1 MNRRQAIRDKCLMC
15 SEDVKKEV
23 KNCPCTDCSSV
34 LPYRFGRG
42 KQEPKETW
50 TRNKEGMYVLMAWT
64 YIWNLKLRDE
74 LSLHEFRGY
83 TRPQKV
89 ALTYKKVSSAGIPRH
104 DLPLAEPEHQE
115 RENASTERL
124 YYYSK
129 KTT

>member
-1 MNRRQAIRDKCLMC
+1 MC

-23 KNCPCTDCSSV
+23 KNCPCTDCS
-34 LPYRFGRG
+34 LYPYRFGRG
-42 KQEPKETW
+42 KQEPKERELAIKRECMSCMAGHTFEIS
-50 TRNKEGMYVLMAWT
+50 NCGM
-64 YIWNLKLRDE
+64 NCP
-74 LSLHEFRGY
+74 LHEFRGY

-124 YYYSK
+124 YIIK
-129 KTT
+129 ETT

>member
-23 KNCPCTDCSSV
+23 KNCPCTDCS
-34 LPYRFGRG
+34 LYPYRFGRG
-42 KQEPKETW
+42 KQEPKE
-50 TRNKEGMYVLMAWT
+50 RELAIKRECMSCMAGHT
-64 YIWNLKLRDE
+64 F
-74 LSLHEFRGY
+74 EFRGY

-124 YYYSK
+124 YIIK
-129 KTT
+129 ETT